1 MSQQNALKLGLSIWV
16 ESGKVIRSYNWNIM
30 PWSSDTCGQWE
41 EECVYYQNSLLIF
54 PQISCEG
61 QTVNID
67 CRQRRDFI
75 PVFQFK
81 SHFPLAPRL
90 TDPQWSCKGQK
101 FIVKHILLT
110 GPVAVPG
117 QEYSYNKMTLLSK
130 RNCAITQPW
139 WEGQKFTILISIHLQ
154 VLMTSSDKGPCC
166 QDTFSNCEGAS
177 RVWPDFWRT
186 SSFD

>member
-1 MSQQNALKLGLSIWV
+1 MW
-16 ESGKVIRSYNWNIM
+16 
-30 PWSSDTCGQWE
+30 WE
-41 EECVYYQNSLLIF
+41 KTDRKTFLFTIKISTSLIF
-54 PQISCEG
+54 GQISVEG

-154 VLMTSSDKGPCC
+154 VLMTILDKGSGC
-166 QDTFSNCEGAS
+166 QDTFTKWQEVRGPANLARDRTEVWLAAS
-177 RVWPDFWRT
+177 GSGCALQSPVII
-186 SSFD
+186 SA